1 MEEQNNIEDAILNL
15 SNKNITDDA
24 NVFKEIISSY
34 PNVQNLNLS
43 DNQLTYIP
51 SDLSLLKK
59 LKFLDIQR
67 NPFSDF
73 NKLVEALTS
82 LPNLINLNINLKDKD
97 EVELIFQK
105 LPNLEV
111 LNEKKIK
118 EQLNEE
124 ENNNI
129 NNNINNNMNNNINI
143 ERNNS
148 YENSANDE
156 NENMENNDNVNLID
170 INDDEIKNISLQDDI
185 PNFNNIYKKISEKFK
200 SIQKNNDFKDQ
211 FQTLIKNE
219 INKINSNYD
228 ENTPNYIYSSNVIE
242 SQLTIYS
249 FFTQK
254 FLEFLQTKNDK
265 DTFDLIKDIH
275 ENISKSYMMLIKIIY
290 KLYPVIDE
298 KFQMIKMQ
306 LNEAI
311 KHNNNVFVELNENEN
326 KIKEDTKN
334 KEKLINNY
342 QERIS
347 YLESKLK
354 QLEKENNLMSEKLFS
369 PVKSIINTSIDKNNI
384 NLNSI
389 NNNNINLNSNQKFE
403 NYMYKNYYEN
413 INNSFN
419 NNSFLQSSPV
429 CNRVFTIKMMKEII
443 NDIYNS
449 KAELEKLWNNICI
462 HI

>member
-185 PNFNNIYKKISEKFK
+185 PNFNNIYKKIFLK
-200 SIQKNNDFKDQ
+200 
-211 FQTLIKNE
+211 
-219 INKINSNYD
+219 NSNRYKKIM
-228 ENTPNYIYSSNVIE
+228 T
-242 SQLTIYS
+242 LKTS
-249 FFTQK
+249 F
-254 FLEFLQTKNDK
+254 
-265 DTFDLIKDIH
+265 
-275 ENISKSYMMLIKIIY
+275 
-290 KLYPVIDE
+290 KL
-298 KFQMIKMQ
+298 
-306 LNEAI
+306 
-311 KHNNNVFVELNENEN
+311 
-326 KIKEDTKN
+326 
-334 KEKLINNY
+334 
-342 QERIS
+342 
-347 YLESKLK
+347 
-354 QLEKENNLMSEKLFS
+354 
-369 PVKSIINTSIDKNNI
+369 
-384 NLNSI
+384 
-389 NNNNINLNSNQKFE
+389 
-403 NYMYKNYYEN
+403 
-413 INNSFN
+413 
-419 NNSFLQSSPV
+419 
-429 CNRVFTIKMMKEII
+429 
-443 NDIYNS
+443 
-449 KAELEKLWNNICI
+449 
-462 HI
+462 